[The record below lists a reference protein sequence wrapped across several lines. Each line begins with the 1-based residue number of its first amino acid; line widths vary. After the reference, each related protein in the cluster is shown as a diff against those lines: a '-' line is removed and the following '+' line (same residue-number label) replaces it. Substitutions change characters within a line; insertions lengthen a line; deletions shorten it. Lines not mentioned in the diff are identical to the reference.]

1 MSLNVFSDMS
11 DKPISITAS
20 SLLGGNNTVIMAD
33 PRKGKSYT
41 AAKFCEELCRIGV
54 PFIIIDPEGEY
65 YSLRE
70 KFSVLVVGVGREEN
84 CDASVGSEHAKIL
97 VQQFLESRIPL
108 IIDLSGADVEEEEIH
123 EFLSEFMNQLIREE
137 GTRRVPCLV
146 VIDEADEFIPE
157 RGHKTRGKD
166 YAQFSKL
173 VKKGGK
179 RGIGTIIITHRPT
192 WVAKDLL
199 AKCQNWILMNQRY
212 KKDLKRIEDL
222 TRIPLRTLLK
232 LNERRVGEAII
243 YGAITKD
250 KTVFV
255 KCLQRVTTHIGTT
268 PDISPKFV
276 ERPELEGVLEGF
288 RKSLGELTRR
298 RSRERSDVERLE
310 SQVRDLNKTVK
321 AQEKNIS
328 ELKIARTA
336 AKMVEEGRAPPE
348 KVFDSVPMEDYE
360 RLNSLVLELKN
371 KLSNVTFEG
380 KISPSTPFWI
390 DEYGTFHSVLPWLTR
405 LIDMNRVTAIIIKH
419 LMENG
424 GASAEDISLNY
435 GFHIRT
441 IRGRLRDLLKRGVI
455 TRSDRTPYEY
465 ALRKV

>member
-84 CDASVGSEHAKIL
+84 CDASVGSEHAEIL

-108 IIDLSGADVEEEEIH
+108 IVDLSGADVEEEEIH
-123 EFLSEFMNQLIREE
+123 DFLSEFMNQLIRKEASK
-137 GTRRVPCLV
+137 RVPCLV

-212 KKDLKRIEDL
+212 KKDLQRIEDL
-222 TRIPLRTLLK
+222 TRIPLRTLMK
-232 LNERRVGEAII
+232 LNDRRVGEALL

-250 KTVFV
+250 KTVFA
-255 KCLQRVTTHIGTT
+255 KCLQRDTTHIGTT
-268 PDISPKFV
+268 PDIQPKFV
-276 ERPELEGVLEGF
+276 KRPELEGVLEGF

-298 RSRERSDVERLE
+298 RARERSDVERLE
-310 SQVRDLNKTVK
+310 GQIKDQNKTIE
-321 AQEKNIS
+321 AQKKDINQ
-328 ELKIARTA
+328 LKTARMA
-336 AKMVEEGRAPPE
+336 AKMVEEGRAPE
-348 KVFDSVPMEDYE
+348 KVFDSVPREEYDQ
-360 RLNSLVLELKN
+360 LNNLVLELKD
-371 KLSNVTFEG
+371 KLSNVRVG
-380 KISPSTPFWI
+380 VNISPSTPFWI
-390 DEYGTFHSVLPWLTR
+390 DEYGTFHSDLPWLTR
-405 LIDMNRVTAIIIKH
+405 LIDMNRITAIIIKH

-441 IRGRLRDLLKRGVI
+441 IRGRLRDLLKKGVI
-455 TRSDRTPYEY
+455 TRSDRTPYKF
-465 ALRKV
+465 ALRAV